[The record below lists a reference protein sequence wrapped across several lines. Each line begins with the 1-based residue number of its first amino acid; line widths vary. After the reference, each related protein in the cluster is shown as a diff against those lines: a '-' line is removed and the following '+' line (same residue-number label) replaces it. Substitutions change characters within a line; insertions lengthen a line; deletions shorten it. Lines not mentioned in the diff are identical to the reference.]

1 MTKKIDKRVL
11 YVSSFL
17 IPVLLY
23 TIIFALHGIY
33 PFGDN
38 TVMTGD
44 MHYQFIDYLSYLK
57 TIVFGNND
65 FFYSFSKNMG
75 GGMSG
80 FTAYYYLSPVNLITL
95 LFSSKW
101 LPVAES
107 VVILLTAGMMSLTF
121 IILLN
126 NEYGN
131 YAGNLIFSVGYGM
144 IGFFATYFQLTI
156 YFGNLILFPLIIL
169 GLLNLIKD
177 PKNNKLYFVTLFL
190 AILFNYYSGF
200 MICIFCTLFFISR
213 CLIEKESLLTEK
225 RIISVIR
232 SFVLTSAA
240 AGLLTAFSLV
250 PAVLSLSG
258 EKNNLAV
265 GFFRTFSVSQFPG
278 QFLSGS
284 FIGNVSTGL
293 PNVFCGEA
301 AVIFF
306 VLYLLNRRYSK
317 RERLV
322 YAVLFLFLIIN
333 MYINTLNVVWHGLNQ
348 PIGFPFRYSYM
359 LSFIMLF
366 LGARELVNPDKERIL
381 IPVTVI
387 TACFAGYL
395 FIERGKI
402 GSASSQML
410 YINMIIILL
419 CGMLF
424 IAWNFAKDRHMM
436 LIFCMIMSLQLLD
449 LTGNSWSVFKYFKL
463 ASLNEYQT
471 YLDKTGRQINA
482 AKEKAAEENV
492 GFYRLEKYY
501 RRTNNDA
508 MQFDYAGLSH
518 FSSSEKKDKINFI
531 GKLGF
536 RNNGNWTFYNE
547 ATTKF
552 IDCFLGVRYILSQ
565 HDFTYNHYDL
575 VKAEKSCYLFENKE
589 VLPLAFSS
597 TDKILDINYN
607 AYNNDPFALQEAIAS
622 ALNGKTNDL
631 FHMAEVENVELDNLS
646 EEKTDTGIK
655 YKKVDESK
663 EAWVTWMINVT
674 EDSNLF
680 GYFDAP
686 ETQEAELFIDETD
699 TGDYFSTYRWNI
711 VSLDDH
717 TPGEKLRIRMRVD
730 DKSIEITKALF
741 YYEELEHTDR
751 LMNEIG
757 SSDNH
762 IEKIT
767 SSHLR
772 GKITV
777 PEDKKLM
784 VMSLPYDTSW
794 KIYVDGKETEMKRA
808 AGMLISFYS
817 GSGEHS
823 IEMKYIP
830 KGMTVGNIISVVVLV
845 ILTYHMLWF
854 GRKSKKI

>member
-17 IPVLLY
+17 IPVFLY

-44 MHYQFIDYLSYLK
+44 MQYQFIDYLSYLK

-65 FFYSFSKNMG
+65 FLYSFSKNMG

-95 LFSSKW
+95 LFPSKW
-101 LPVAES
+101 LPVAEGL
-107 VVILLTAGMMSLTF
+107 VILITAGMMSLTF
-121 IILLN
+121 MILLD

-131 YAGNLIFSVGYGM
+131 YAGLLLFSIGYGM
-144 IGFFATYFQLTI
+144 TGFFATYFQLTI

-190 AILFNYYSGF
+190 AILFNYYAGF

-213 CLIEKESLLTEK
+213 CIIEKEQLLAEK
-225 RIISVIR
+225 RIIPVIC
-232 SFVLTSAA
+232 SFVMTSAA
-240 AGLLTAFSLV
+240 AGLLTSFSLV

-265 GFFRTFSVSQFPG
+265 GFFRTFSISQFPG

-293 PNVFCGEA
+293 PNVYCGEA
-301 AVIFF
+301 VLLLF
-306 VLYLLNRRYSK
+306 VLYFFNKRYSK

-322 YAVLFLFLIIN
+322 YAVLFLFLIVN
-333 MYINTLNVVWHGLNQ
+333 MYINTLNVIWHGLNQ

-359 LSFIMLF
+359 LSFIMLYI
-366 LGARELVNPDKERIL
+366 GARELVNPDKDRIL
-381 IPVTVI
+381 IPIFIMTAVI
-387 TACFAGYL
+387 EGYL
-395 FIERGKI
+395 ILMHGKI
-402 GSASSQML
+402 GSASSHIFYL
-410 YINMIIILL
+410 NILIAGL
-419 CGMLF
+419 CGMILIASVILKSKYKMALICAVVF
-424 IAWNFAKDRHMM
+424 I
-436 LIFCMIMSLQLLD
+436 QVVD
-449 LTGNSWSVFKYFKL
+449 LSSNAWSVFNYFNL
-463 ASLNEYQT
+463 ASISEYQN
-471 YLDKTGRQINA
+471 YLEKTGGQIEI
-482 AKEKAAEENV
+482 AKETAKEENA
-492 GFYRLEKYY
+492 GMFRLEKYY

-552 IDCFLGVRYILSQ
+552 IDSFFGIRYILSQ
-565 HDFTYNHYDL
+565 HDFTYNQYDL
-575 VKAEKSCYLFENKE
+575 IKVKKSCYLFENKE
-589 VLPLAFSS
+589 ALPIVFTAKDRL
-597 TDKILDINYN
+597 KDINYN
-607 AYNNDPFALQEAIAS
+607 GYGNDPFALQEAFATG
-622 ALNGKTNDL
+622 LNGKDNDL
-631 FHMAEVENVELDNLS
+631 FHEAEIIGVELDNLS
-646 EEKTDTGIK
+646 ETENGTDKI
-655 YKKVDESK
+655 YKKIDENQDG
-663 EAWVTWMINVT
+663 WINWNIKIT
-674 EDSNLF
+674 EKMNLF
-680 GYFDAP
+680 SYFDAP
-686 ETQEAELFIDETD
+686 ETQNAELFIDETD

-717 TPGEKLRIRMRVD
+717 EPGETIRVRIKVKDSSLKL
-730 DKSIEITKALF
+730 TKALF
-741 YYEELEHTDR
+741 YYEELDHTDK
-751 LMNEIG
+751 LMNELKADH
-757 SSDNH
+757 SY

-767 SSHLR
+767 SSHLK
-772 GKITV
+772 GEVTV
-777 PEDKKLM
+777 SKERPLV
-784 VMSLPYDTSW
+784 VMSLPYDPAW
-794 KIYVDGKETEMKRA
+794 QVKVDDKKIEINRA
-808 AGMLISFYS
+808 AGMLLSFNADK
-817 GSGEHS
+817 GRHN
-823 IEMKYIP
+823 IEMRYIP
-830 KGMTVGNIISVVVLV
+830 KGSFAGNTISLVVLLC
-845 ILTYHMLWF
+845 IAYYMLWF
-854 GRKSKKI
+854 KKKIK